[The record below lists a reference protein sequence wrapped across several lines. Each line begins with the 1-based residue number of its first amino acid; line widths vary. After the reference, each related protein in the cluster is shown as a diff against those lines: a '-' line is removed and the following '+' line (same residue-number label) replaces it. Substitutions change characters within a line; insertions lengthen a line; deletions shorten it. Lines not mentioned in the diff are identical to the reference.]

1 MGGYLGGYP
10 GSLQDPHSVAHGVYE
25 RVERKRVERE
35 VEPLRF
41 QEPGNPPTRLTK
53 RWNLQV
59 PGVLVGP
66 HLLGGL
72 LGIPPSVTYVPS
84 GPPHVVVTVDTYKTP
99 RSLWSTSG
107 TNMVFH
113 PPRGST
119 TPVSTHHLH
128 HHGESSRFPR
138 KKVVHLQIQAY
149 ESSTVDRKEMI
160 HKAGFVDPGQ
170 LTFSH
175 GGVWWVTSG
184 PWRAVNPMKISTGL
198 TDGPP

>member
-1 MGGYLGGYP
+1 MGGGIARAQGP
-10 GSLQDPHSVAHGVYE
+10 THVGAVGE
-25 RVERKRVERE
+25 EI
-35 VEPLRF
+35 
-41 QEPGNPPTRLTK
+41 PPTS
-53 RWNLQV
+53 
-59 PGVLVGP
+59 GP
-66 HLLGGL
+66 
-72 LGIPPSVTYVPS
+72 VTS

-107 TNMVFH
+107 TNIVFH

-160 HKAGFVDPGQ
+160 HKAGFVVPGQ

-175 GGVWWVTSG
+175 GGVWWG
-184 PWRAVNPMKISTGL
+184 PGTNLYFTASRLGSKMTGWHVK
-198 TDGPP
+198 